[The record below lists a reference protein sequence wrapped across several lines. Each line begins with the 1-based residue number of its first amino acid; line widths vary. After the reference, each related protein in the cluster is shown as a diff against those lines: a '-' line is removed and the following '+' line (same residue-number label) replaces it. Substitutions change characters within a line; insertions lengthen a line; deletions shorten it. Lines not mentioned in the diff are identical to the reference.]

1 MDIKKIE
8 GLKGKLRSTYS
19 TVEKALFYCMSQYD
33 ILNLTE
39 SCKKL
44 VEYVQDYYNQYIQT
58 LLNQPEKLIVK
69 TDTLSRLFTIYKGSL
84 IEISGQPGS
93 GKSELVLKFVKEIL
107 ENNPD
112 FKAILIYTESS
123 FKAVRLKQVIPN
135 ELMTRLKVV
144 SAFDPISFENTIDK
158 LIDENKNEKNILIA
172 IDSLTAPYSSLSSRS
187 TLAMRQQRML
197 LTLKLLNYFILLN
210 EGVLVYTTQVRAIPN
225 AQYGRPQYD
234 RTGGYVIQHLP
245 TIALMLS
252 KKTDNSGVIKILDA
266 DYMGTGKIGYYEITD
281 SGFIVLNEDE
291 TEKEGEESEEE

>member
-8 GLKGKLRSTYS
+8 GLKGKLKSTYT

-58 LLNQPEKLIVK
+58 LLNQPEKLIIK

-123 FKAVRLKQVIPN
+123 FKTVRLKQVIPN
-135 ELMTRLKVV
+135 ELMNRLKVLLT
-144 SAFDPISFENTIDK
+144 FDPISFENYVDK
-158 LIDENKNEKNILIA
+158 VIDENKNEKNILLV
-172 IDSLTAPYSSLSSRS
+172 IDSLTAPYSSLSARS

-210 EGVLVYTTQVRAIPN
+210 EGVLIYTTQVRAVPMV
-225 AQYGRPQYD
+225 QYGKPQYD

-245 TIALMLS
+245 TVALMLN
-252 KKTDNSGVIKILDA
+252 KKTDNTGVIKVLDA
-266 DYMGTGKIGYYEITD
+266 DYMGTGKLGYYEISD
-281 SGFIVLNEDE
+281 SGFMIMTEDE
-291 TEKEGEESEEE
+291 EEKEESDEEE

>member
-1 MDIKKIE
+1 MDIKNIE
-8 GLKGKLRSTYS
+8 GLKGKLKSSYN

-33 ILNLTE
+33 VLNLTE

-44 VEYVQDYYNQYIQT
+44 VEYVQDFYNQYIQT
-58 LLNQPEKLIVK
+58 LLNEPQKLIVK
-69 TDTLSRLFTIYKGSL
+69 TDTLATLFTIYKGSM

-112 FKAILIYTESS
+112 FKAVLIYTESS
-123 FKAVRLKQVIPN
+123 FKTVRLKQVIPN
-135 ELMTRLKVV
+135 ELMNRLKVLLT
-144 SAFDPISFENTIDK
+144 FDPISFENYIDK
-158 LIDENKNEKNILIA
+158 LIDENKNEKNILLL

-210 EGVLVYTTQVRAIPN
+210 EGVLIYTTQVRAVPM
-225 AQYGRPQYD
+225 AQYGKPQYD

-245 TIALMLS
+245 TIALMLN
-252 KKTDNSGVIKILDA
+252 KKTDNTGIIKVLDA
-266 DYMGTGKIGYYEITD
+266 DYMGTGKLGYYEIND
-281 SGFIVLNEDE
+281 SGFTIMTEEEKDE
-291 TEKEGEESEEE
+291 TNEEE